1 MKTKNLHNESALLNL
16 VSEGDELAF
25 RVIYDHYSD
34 KLFNYTLKITDSEE
48 LSEEIVMDAFLKIWC
63 NREELN
69 KINHFDSYLFRIVR
83 NQALSEIKRRAH
95 EASIIAKLSL
105 SNSEYQ
111 DCTQNTVTYNE
122 YDRLLSQAIN
132 QLPPQQ
138 KLVYSMSRDEGLKY
152 DEIANQ
158 LNLSKNTVKAHLKK
172 ALSALRVV
180 IANYMVLVFAITY
193 YFC

>member
-1 MKTKNLHNESALLNL
+1 MKSKKLHNESAILSLI
-16 VSEGDELAF
+16 SEGDELAF
-25 RVIYDHYSD
+25 RLIYDHYSD
-34 KLFNYTLKITDSEE
+34 KLYSYTLRITSNEE
-48 LSEEIVMDAFLKIWC
+48 LSEEIVMDAFVKIWC

-83 NQALSEIKRRAH
+83 NQAFSEIKRRAH

-111 DCTQNTVTYNE
+111 DCTENTVSYNE
-122 YDRLLSQAIN
+122 YSRLLSQAIN

-152 DEIANQ
+152 DEIADQ

-180 IANYMVLVFAITY
+180 FANYMVLVLAI